1 MDATQASQV
10 VEEGMKRPAEF
21 ISTLRTALLAS
32 ASYRE
37 AWQLFEPQ
45 LASKISD
52 SQAIRQIDAIGKALA
67 AESAI
72 ATLTR
77 YEEILLKSRMLMQ
90 ATEAYLQEKQ
100 SKLLEARGGSF
111 RSLWPPQSWCRC
123 WLSRDGTRNKP
134 TQTTRPQLR
143 GKHACRSHP

>member
-1 MDATQASQV
+1 LFNAFDAFKNARQALLQYVDNLKTRLMDATQASQV
-10 VEEGMKRPAEF
+10 VEEDMKRPAEF

-37 AWQLFEPQ
+37 TWQLFEPQ
-45 LASKISD
+45 LASTISD

-77 YEEILLKSRMLMQ
+77 YVESQIMTLKRLKRQSYGRAKLDLLRQRML
-90 ATEAYLQEKQ
+90 
-100 SKLLEARGGSF
+100 
-111 RSLWPPQSWCRC
+111 
-123 WLSRDGTRNKP
+123 
-134 TQTTRPQLR
+134 
-143 GKHACRSHP
+143 HAA